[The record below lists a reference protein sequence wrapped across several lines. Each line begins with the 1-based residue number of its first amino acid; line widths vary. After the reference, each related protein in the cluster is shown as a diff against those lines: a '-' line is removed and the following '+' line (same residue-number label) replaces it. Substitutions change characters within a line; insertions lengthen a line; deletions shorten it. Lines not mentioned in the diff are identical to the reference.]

1 MTPFTNID
9 DENVNNVV
17 DAMNE
22 ALNELS
28 LKIAN
33 QIVGKNPQF

>member
-28 LKIAN
+28 LNIAN
-33 QIVGKNPQF
+33 QIAGKNPQF